1 MSVADIYFKRQ
12 LREIKRYG
20 YSDAGQEVRPIWED
34 GESAH
39 TTYITHNVNSVLP
52 FEGVP
57 IQTGRRI
64 PWKLALREILAIYQ
78 KHATTK
84 QEFHDMGIKWWDS
97 WFDERGSLG
106 TSYAYQLKKVIPFPE
121 GGFTQ
126 FDRVLWLLKNKPM
139 DRRIITNMLNLEEMY
154 DMALPPCAFMTMWAV
169 RGDSLDLMLVQR
181 SGDMIPAAG
190 FGGVNT
196 IQYYLLLAMVAQ
208 VTGYEI
214 GKFTHVVNNLHVYD
228 KHMQYVPE
236 LLYAENFD
244 EPELVLNKEVKNF
257 YDFKEEDIEL
267 VNYKYDK
274 TIKDIPIA
282 I

>member
-1 MSVADIYFKRQ
+1 MAIADVKFEKQ
-12 LREIKRYG
+12 LRKIELHG
-20 YSDAGQEVRPIWED
+20 YSDRGNEVRPVWED
-34 GESAH
+34 GESAY
-39 TTYITHNVNSVLP
+39 TKYIAHSSISHSP

-97 WFDERGSLG
+97 WFDEEDSLG
-106 TSYAYQLKKVIPFPE
+106 TSYAHQLKKTISFPE
-121 GGFTQ
+121 GSFTQ

-154 DMALPPCAFMTMWAV
+154 LMALPPCAFMTMWTV
-169 RGDSLDLMLVQR
+169 TGRSLNLMLIQR
-181 SGDMIPAAG
+181 SGDVIPAAG

-196 IQYYLLLAMVAQ
+196 IQYYFLLAMVAQ
-208 VTGYEI
+208 VSGYEI
-214 GKFTHVVNNLHVYD
+214 GKFTHVVNNLHIYEE
-228 KHMQYVPE
+228 HLQYLPDLYGAQTSDPPE
-236 LLYAENFD
+236 LWVN
-244 EPELVLNKEVKNF
+244 PKVKDF
-257 YDFKEEDIEL
+257 YDFTEDDIKL
-267 VNYKYDK
+267 IDYKYDV